1 MFSIVK
7 QISEILRI
15 IYVIKFS
22 LLSNII
28 TERFSFENTL
38 SYILLKSLLKL
49 LKALLKTFMDGN

>member
-49 LKALLKTFMDGN
+49 LKALLKTFTDGN